1 MVASKNLSVQGMIPD
16 SYLTELKIMNKRLY
30 RREIQMLKFLKKIIH
45 KTLKKMLIDPLTLT
59 IQITIRKLTLK
70 EIKISES

>member
-1 MVASKNLSVQGMIPD
+1 MVVSKNLSVQGMIPD

-30 RREIQMLKFLKKIIH
+30 RKGIQMLKFLKKIIH
-45 KTLKKMLIDPLTLT
+45 KTQKKMLIDPLTLT

>member
-1 MVASKNLSVQGMIPD
+1 MVENKNLSVQGMIPD
-16 SYLTELKIMNKRLY
+16 SYLTELKIMNKRSF
-30 RREIQMLKFLKKIIH
+30 RKGIQMLKFLKKIIH
-45 KTLKKMLIDPLTLT
+45 KTQRKMLIDLLTLT

>member
-16 SYLTELKIMNKRLY
+16 SYLTELKILNKRLY

-45 KTLKKMLIDPLTLT
+45 KTQKKMLIDLLTLT

>member
-16 SYLTELKIMNKRLY
+16 SYLTELKIMNKRLF
-30 RREIQMLKFLKKIIH
+30 RREIQMSKFLKKIIH
-45 KTLKKMLIDPLTLT
+45 KTLKKMLIDLLTLT

>member
-30 RREIQMLKFLKKIIH
+30 RKGIQMLKFLKKIIH
-45 KTLKKMLIDPLTLT
+45 KTQRKMLIDPLTLT

-70 EIKISES
+70 EIKISEC

>member
-30 RREIQMLKFLKKIIH
+30 RREIQMSKFLKKIIH
-45 KTLKKMLIDPLTLT
+45 KTQKKMLIDLLTLT

>member
-16 SYLTELKIMNKRLY
+16 SYLTELKIMNKRLF
-30 RREIQMLKFLKKIIH
+30 RKGIQMSKFLKKIIH
-45 KTLKKMLIDPLTLT
+45 KTQRKMLIDLLTLT

>member
-1 MVASKNLSVQGMIPD
+1 MVVSKNLSVQGMIPD

-45 KTLKKMLIDPLTLT
+45 KTQRKMLIDLLTLT

>member
-1 MVASKNLSVQGMIPD
+1 MVSKNLSVQGMIPD
-16 SYLTELKIMNKRLY
+16 SYLTELKIMNKRLF
-30 RREIQMLKFLKKIIH
+30 RKGIQMSKFSKKIIH
-45 KTLKKMLIDPLTLT
+45 KTLKKMLIDLLTLT

>member
-1 MVASKNLSVQGMIPD
+1 MASKNLSVQGMTPD
-16 SYLTELKIMNKRLY
+16 SYLTEIKIMNKRLY
-30 RREIQMLKFLKKIIH
+30 RRGIQMSKFLKKIIH
-45 KTLKKMLIDPLTLT
+45 KTQRKMLIDLLTLT

>member
-1 MVASKNLSVQGMIPD
+1 MVSKNLSVQGMIPD

-45 KTLKKMLIDPLTLT
+45 KTQRKMLIDLLTLT

>member
-1 MVASKNLSVQGMIPD
+1 MVVSKNLSVQGMIPD
-16 SYLTELKIMNKRLY
+16 SYLTELKIINKRLY

-45 KTLKKMLIDPLTLT
+45 KTQKKMLIDPLTLT

>member
-1 MVASKNLSVQGMIPD
+1 MVVSKNLSVQGMTPD
-16 SYLTELKIMNKRLY
+16 SYLTELKIMNKRLF
-30 RREIQMLKFLKKIIH
+30 RKGIQMLKFLKKIIH
-45 KTLKKMLIDPLTLT
+45 KTQRKMLIDLLTLT

>member
-1 MVASKNLSVQGMIPD
+1 
-16 SYLTELKIMNKRLY
+16 
-30 RREIQMLKFLKKIIH
+30 
-45 KTLKKMLIDPLTLT
+45 MLIDPLTLT

>member
-1 MVASKNLSVQGMIPD
+1 MVANKNLSVQGMIPD

-30 RREIQMLKFLKKIIH
+30 RREIQMSKFLKKIIH
-45 KTLKKMLIDPLTLT
+45 KTQRKMLIDLLTLT

>member
-30 RREIQMLKFLKKIIH
+30 RRGIQMLKFLKKIIH
-45 KTLKKMLIDPLTLT
+45 KTLKKMLIDLLTLT

>member
-1 MVASKNLSVQGMIPD
+1 VVSKNLSVQGMIPD
-16 SYLTELKIMNKRLY
+16 SYLTELKIINKRLY

-45 KTLKKMLIDPLTLT
+45 KTQKKMLIDPLTLT

>member
-1 MVASKNLSVQGMIPD
+1 MVVSKNLSVQGMTPD
-16 SYLTELKIMNKRLY
+16 SYLTELKIMNKRLF
-30 RREIQMLKFLKKIIH
+30 RKGIQMSKFLKKIIH
-45 KTLKKMLIDPLTLT
+45 KTQKKMLIDLLTLT

>member
-16 SYLTELKIMNKRLY
+16 SYLTELKIMNKRLF
-30 RREIQMLKFLKKIIH
+30 RKGIQMSKFLKKIIH
-45 KTLKKMLIDPLTLT
+45 KTQRKMLIDLLTLT
-59 IQITIRKLTLK
+59 IQITIRKLILK

>member
-1 MVASKNLSVQGMIPD
+1 MVVSKNLSVQGMIPD

-45 KTLKKMLIDPLTLT
+45 KTLKKMLIDLLTLT

>member
-1 MVASKNLSVQGMIPD
+1 MVVSKNLSVQGMIPD
-16 SYLTELKIMNKRLY
+16 SYPTELKIMNKLLY
-30 RREIQMLKFLKKIIH
+30 QKGIQMLKFLKKIIH
-45 KTLKKMLIDPLTLT
+45 KTQRKMLIDPLTLT

>member
-1 MVASKNLSVQGMIPD
+1 MVVSKNLSVQGMIPD

-30 RREIQMLKFLKKIIH
+30 RREIQMSKFLKKIIH
-45 KTLKKMLIDPLTLT
+45 KTLKKMLIDLLTLT

>member
-30 RREIQMLKFLKKIIH
+30 RRGILMLKFSKKIIH
-45 KTLKKMLIDPLTLT
+45 KTQRKMLIDLLTLT
-59 IQITIRKLTLK
+59 IQITIRKLILK

>member
-16 SYLTELKIMNKRLY
+16 SYPTELKIMNKRLY

-45 KTLKKMLIDPLTLT
+45 KTQRKMLIDLLTLT

>member
-1 MVASKNLSVQGMIPD
+1 MVASKNQSVQGMTPD
-16 SYLTELKIMNKRLY
+16 SYLTELKIMNKLLY
-30 RREIQMLKFLKKIIH
+30 RRGIQMSKFLKKIIH
-45 KTLKKMLIDPLTLT
+45 KTQRKMLIDLLTLT

>member
-1 MVASKNLSVQGMIPD
+1 MVASKNLSVQGMTPD

-30 RREIQMLKFLKKIIH
+30 RRGIQMSKFLKKIIH
-45 KTLKKMLIDPLTLT
+45 KTQRKMLIDLLTLT

>member
-1 MVASKNLSVQGMIPD
+1 MVVSKNLSVQGMIPD
-16 SYLTELKIMNKRLY
+16 SYLTELKIMNKLLY
-30 RREIQMLKFLKKIIH
+30 RRGIQMSKFLKKIIH
-45 KTLKKMLIDPLTLT
+45 KTQKKMLIDLLTLT